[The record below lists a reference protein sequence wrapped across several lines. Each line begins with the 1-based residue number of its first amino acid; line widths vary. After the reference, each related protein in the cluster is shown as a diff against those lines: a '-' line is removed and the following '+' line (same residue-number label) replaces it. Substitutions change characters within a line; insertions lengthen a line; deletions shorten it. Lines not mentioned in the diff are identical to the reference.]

1 MTTALECIIGA
12 MKLIGVLYKNETPS
26 SDEAND
32 GLIALN
38 DMLNSWSNDDL
49 ITFSYALEAFT
60 LTGGI
65 SYTIGNG
72 GQFNTSRPINI
83 ADSVIRVGNIDYPVE
98 AISQVQYQKYVA
110 LKSLTSTIPQF
121 MTYDNGFP
129 LGTIKFYPATLNG
142 TLYLQSN
149 KPLGTYTSLTDI
161 VSLPVGFVKAI
172 KYNLA
177 LELAPQYGIEP
188 TQIILRQAQLSLG
201 AIKRATTSNS
211 PMPLLP
217 SNINTQNIYTGYFS

>member
-1 MTTALECIIGA
+1 MTTTLECILGA
-12 MKLIGVLYKNETPS
+12 AKLIGVVFKSEALDA
-26 SDEAND
+26 DEASD
-32 GLIALN
+32 GLAALN

-49 ITFSYALEAFT
+49 ITYSSALETFT

-65 SYTIGNG
+65 SYTIGSG
-72 GQFNTSRPINI
+72 GQFNTTRPINI
-83 ADSVIRVGNIDYPVE
+83 VDSVIRVGNIDYPVE
-98 AISQVQYQKYVA
+98 AISQVQYQKYVS

-121 MTYDNGFP
+121 MTYDNGYP

-149 KPLGTYTSLTDI
+149 KPLGTYTALTDT
-161 VSLPVGFVKAI
+161 VDLPVGFIKAI

-177 LELAPQYGIEP
+177 IELAPQYGVEP
-188 TQIILRQAQLSLG
+188 SNIVIKQAQMALG
-201 AIKRATTSNS
+201 AVKRATASNI